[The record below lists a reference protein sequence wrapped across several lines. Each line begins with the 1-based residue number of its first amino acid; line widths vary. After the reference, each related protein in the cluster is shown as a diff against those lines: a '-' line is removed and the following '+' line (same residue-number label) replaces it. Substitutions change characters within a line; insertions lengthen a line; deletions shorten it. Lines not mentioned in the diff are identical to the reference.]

1 MADRGELT
9 PLERFLR
16 LFTDVRAGEAG
27 IALLMFANVFLV
39 LCAYYFVKPL
49 REGWIS
55 VSDIAGFSKI
65 EVRAYSSFLQ
75 ALFLVPVVMVFGR
88 LSERWTRS
96 ALITRATLFC
106 MSNIVVF
113 WFLQPG
119 FFVENLP
126 YTGIVFYLWV
136 GMFGVF
142 VVAQF
147 WAFAADV
154 YSDGVGRRILPLIA
168 IGATAGGA
176 FGSTIAGWLVDS
188 GLVDT
193 NMLLVASLFPLGL
206 SIVLTRV
213 VDATLGRA
221 MPEEPSAEVETAEEA
236 AEPEP
241 AERGKSGFSLIFSS
255 GFLIAVAV
263 ITLLINWVNTN
274 GENILYWVL
283 QDVLAH
289 DAVSRGVTEAAA
301 LIDYTRRETTAF
313 YAGFYGM
320 VNWVALV
327 LQAFVAS
334 RLLKYGGFGVLLLI
348 MPVVALISYTT
359 MALVST
365 LFVVRMMKAAEN
377 ATDYSINNTARNVLW
392 LPVESSVVYKA
403 KPSIDTVC
411 ARVGDGL
418 AAFTVLVLANLLDL
432 PVTTF
437 FVLNIGLVVIWLGL
451 SFVVISGHR
460 ALTRESESRVPA

>member
-1 MADRGELT
+1 MAKVHGLS

-16 LFTDVRAGEAG
+16 LFTDVRPGEG
-27 IALLMFANVFLV
+27 STALLMFANVFLV

-55 VSDIAGFSKI
+55 VSSI
-65 EVRAYSSFLQ
+65 EGLSRMEVKAYSSFLQ
-75 ALFLVPVVMVFGR
+75 AMLLIPVVIVFGR
-88 LSERWTRS
+88 LSERWTRG

-106 MSNIVVF
+106 MSNIVLF

-176 FGSTIAGWLVDS
+176 FGSSIARWLVDS

-193 NMLLVASLFPLGL
+193 NMLLVAALFPLGV

-213 VDATLGRA
+213 VDASLGRA
-221 MPEEPSAEVETAEEA
+221 TPGQPSADVGPAEEA
-236 AEPEP
+236 AEPES
-241 AERGKSGFSLIFSS
+241 AEPGKSGFSLVFSS

-263 ITLLINWVNTN
+263 ITLMTNWVNTN
-274 GENILYWVL
+274 GENALFEVFNGVVT
-283 QDVLAH
+283 DE
-289 DAVSRGVTEAAA
+289 AVSLGVTGAAE
-301 LIDYTRRETTAF
+301 LRDFRKEENTVF

-320 VNWVALV
+320 VNWLALF
-327 LQAFVAS
+327 LQGFVAS
-334 RLLKYGGFGVLLLI
+334 RVLKYGGFGVLLLLL
-348 MPVVALISYTT
+348 PVVALASYTA
-359 MALVST
+359 MAIVGT
-365 LFVVRMMKAAEN
+365 LFVVRTMKIAEN

-392 LPVESSVVYKA
+392 LPIDASIVYKA
-403 KPSIDTVC
+403 KPTIDTVC

-418 AAFTVLVLANLLDL
+418 AAFTVLVFVNLLDL
-432 PVTTF
+432 PVTSF
-437 FVLNIGLVVIWLGL
+437 FALNISLAAIWLGL
-451 SFVVISGHR
+451 SFVVIRGHR
-460 ALTRESESRVPA
+460 ALTRESEGRVAA